1 MMCLTIKMNMLVML
15 KIINLWMSYS
25 RNLLLPSPQQPYGN
39 SGISSLLGSIGGKP
53 MLPILPI
60 FQPNISD
67 LTLSLLEE
75 KIFSQMDMN
84 KS

>member
-1 MMCLTIKMNMLVML
+1 MNTLVML

-25 RNLLLPSPQQPYGN
+25 RDLLLPSPQQPYGN
-39 SGISSLLGSIGGKP
+39 SGISSLLATIGGKT
-53 MLPILPI
+53 MLPILHI

-75 KIFSQMDMN
+75 KMFSQMGMN
-84 KS
+84 KSLLFYLRV